1 MNEWVDQ
8 IYHWT
13 LRHPA
18 ETVVLFLAAA
28 VIALAIYF
36 WSVVRTFVSL
46 CWSLLKRWAQSGDTL
61 SPIHLDFVP
70 IPSESWWAIAKDE
83 NRSITQVN
91 TRWYVTNSS
100 KTNTPARLLTAEL
113 LHPRMDHP
121 TARCILLVTGP
132 ERSGP
137 VRQTYRPDHEIPSG
151 ETREVSIDFFVGLHL
166 HRQDKPLRVTFAVT
180 DQFRKVHRLRT
191 KPLRPIDVTPKK

>member
-1 MNEWVDQ
+1 MNQWVDQ
-8 IYHWT
+8 IYQWT

-36 WSVVRTFVSL
+36 WSVLRTFVSL

-61 SPIHLDFVP
+61 SSIHLDFVP
-70 IPSESWWAIAKDE
+70 IPSESWCAIGKFGD
-83 NRSITQVN
+83 RLTTQFS
-91 TRWYVTNSS
+91 THWYVTNSS
-100 KTNTPARLLTAEL
+100 RTSTPARLLTAEL
-113 LHPRMDHP
+113 LHPRVDHP
-121 TARCILLVTGP
+121 TAHCILLIA
-132 ERSGP
+132 GP
-137 VRQTYRPDHEIPSG
+137 VREAYSPENEIPSG
-151 ETREVSIDFFVGLHL
+151 QTRKISIEFFVDIHL

-191 KPLRPIDVTPKK
+191 KPLRPIDITPKK